1 MDKLNTKYLMNRFD
15 LKPNKALG
23 QNFID
28 DRGALES
35 IVDGADIDGK
45 CVLEIGAGLG
55 TMTRMLS
62 KRARHVVSV
71 EIDRGL
77 EQVLSFA
84 LEGCDNVTM
93 LFSDFLKC
101 DLSLIHEM
109 LKGETIDV
117 VANLPYYVTTPICMR
132 LLKSGLPIE
141 SMTLML
147 QSEAAAR
154 FFAQPSC
161 RTYGPLAVIS
171 QYQYTASRL
180 IDLPPES
187 YYPMPEVESTVVK
200 LTRIHGREGFDKLC
214 RLCAL
219 VFANRRKTIQNNLIS
234 GGIPREKALA
244 ACAQCG
250 VPPSARAEAIAVDS
264 LAALATALFD

>member
-1 MDKLNTKYLMNRFD
+1 MDKLNTKYLINRFG

-35 IVDGADIDGK
+35 IIDGAGIDGK
-45 CVLEIGAGLG
+45 CVLEIGAGMG

-62 KRARHVVSV
+62 KRARFVVSV

-77 EQVLSFA
+77 EQTLSFA
-84 LEGCDNVTM
+84 LEGCNNVTM
-93 LFSDFLKC
+93 LFADFLKC
-101 DLSLIHEM
+101 DLRLIHEM
-109 LKGETIDV
+109 LQGETIDV

-141 SMTLML
+141 TMTLML
-147 QSEAAAR
+147 QREAAGR
-154 FFAQPSC
+154 FFAQPSR

-171 QYQYTASRL
+171 QYQYTALRL
-180 IDLPPES
+180 IDLSPES

-200 LTRIHGREGFDKLC
+200 LTRVHDRQDIDKLC

-234 GGIPREKALA
+234 GGISKEDALV

-250 VPPSARAEAIAVDS
+250 IPPSARAEAIDVDS

>member
-45 CVLEIGAGLG
+45 GVLEIGAGLG

-117 VANLPYYVTTPICMR
+117 VANLPYYVTTPISIRVMLSIGR
-132 LLKSGLPIE
+132 PLFNS
-141 SMTLML
+141 LMHM
-147 QSEAAAR
+147 
-154 FFAQPSC
+154 
-161 RTYGPLAVIS
+161 G
-171 QYQYTASRL
+171 
-180 IDLPPES
+180 
-187 YYPMPEVESTVVK
+187 VV
-200 LTRIHGREGFDKLC
+200 T
-214 RLCAL
+214 
-219 VFANRRKTIQNNLIS
+219 
-234 GGIPREKALA
+234 
-244 ACAQCG
+244 
-250 VPPSARAEAIAVDS
+250 
-264 LAALATALFD
+264 